1 MGCLANGLPAHNRP
15 PVTSFGTTLSCLLS
29 SQVGIRG
36 GDVKGRAHT
45 QSRTK
50 KAAFIIESSF
60 MLMGAGTIATA
71 SPSNIFV
78 QLQGGGYLMPRPP
91 KRLLKRAT

>member
-45 QSRTK
+45 QSQTK

-78 QLQGGGYLMPRPP
+78 QLQGGLI
-91 KRLLKRAT
+91 